1 VILYCALIFGLS
13 SVSHVPNLPGG
24 LNDKT
29 GHLLLYS
36 GLGFLVTRALTR
48 GASRLSF
55 WIVLGTVALVA
66 AYGLS
71 DETHQL
77 FVPMRTFDLKDLL
90 ADAVGAACGTGAYGL
105 WGIIGPG
112 SRGSR
117 PV

>member
-1 VILYCALIFGLS
+1 
-13 SVSHVPNLPGG
+13 
-24 LNDKT
+24 
-29 GHLLLYS
+29 
-36 GLGFLVTRALTR
+36 
-48 GASRLSF
+48 
-55 WIVLGTVALVA
+55 
-66 AYGLS
+66 
-71 DETHQL
+71 L